1 NVIRYGNNK
10 SVEESVSPLAQRFF
24 DHTST
29 VRLAV
34 INVVG
39 IWMLELRDRY
49 SYFHMMLPLLL
60 TGYTDEIQEIRET
73 TDSLWWDVG
82 LKYEKENEEDLKDQ
96 INFPNIPKKYP
107 PNCKLKDS

>member
-1 NVIRYGNNK
+1 MPFSSGDVIRYGNNK

-29 VRLAV
+29 VRLTV

-39 IWMLELRDRY
+39 RWMLELRDRY
-49 SYFHMMLPLLL
+49 SYFHLLLPLLL
-60 TGYTDEIQEIRET
+60 TGYTDEIEEIRET

-82 LKYEKENEEDLKDQ
+82 KCFASADDEDK
-96 INFPNIPKKYP
+96 
-107 PNCKLKDS
+107 

>member
-1 NVIRYGNNK
+1 MLLVRIFSLVKTIFLFVEFIEGNVIRYGNNK
-10 SVEESVSPLAQRFF
+10 SVEDSVSPLAQRFF

-60 TGYTDEIQEIRET
+60 TGYTDEIEEIRET

-82 LKYEKENEEDLKDQ
+82 MIVL
-96 INFPNIPKKYP
+96 FR
-107 PNCKLKDS
+107 